1 MPHDIALQMDTS
13 EDRLRLVDVGGMGG
27 LQAKWLPHAD
37 RIFPILFEPSPAEA
51 SKLREQVRENGLVL
65 ETALSNEIGTRKL
78 NVTYASGCTSLRS
91 PNVEFLSNYRLAF
104 GFDVL
109 SKVDVSCTRYDALF
123 NAGLVPA
130 PDAIKIDV
138 QGFEYEVLQGFGGL
152 LQSCLG
158 IELEA
163 HLYPIYQGQKLLHDL
178 VAFLSDFGFV
188 LRGMTPVAHFDG
200 DVVEVDAWFT
210 KNISV
215 WRGLGE
221 DEKRKFSLRCQAW
234 DLIDYSR
241 VDPKAFF
248 TEFAPPLS

>member
-1 MPHDIALQMDTS
+1 MPHEVALHRDAPK
-13 EDRLRLVDVGGMGG
+13 DRLRLVDVGGAGG
-27 LQAKWLPHAD
+27 LQPKWQPYAD
-37 RIFPILFEPSPAEA
+37 RIFPILFEPNPDQA
-51 SKLREQVRENGLVL
+51 SKLREEFGAGLVM
-65 ETALSNEIGTRKL
+65 ETALANDIGRRQL
-78 NVTYASGCTSLRS
+78 NIASYWGCNSLRL
-91 PNVEFLSNYRLAF
+91 PNPDVLSKYRIAF
-104 GFDVL
+104 GFDVQ
-109 SKVDVSCTRYDALF
+109 SATEVSCTRYDALF
-123 NAGLVPA
+123 HAGRVPA
-130 PDAIKIDV
+130 PDAIKVDV

-188 LRGMTPVAHFDG
+188 LRAMAPVAHFDG

-210 KNISV
+210 KNINV

-221 DEKRKFSLRCQAW
+221 DEKRKFSLLCQAW
-234 DLIDYSR
+234 DLIDYDR

-248 TEFAPPLS
+248 TEFAPPPA